1 MLWKQKSKINEKKK
15 KRKEREREAETTTKA
30 HTMIIE
36 VVGLSKPQVMDH
48 GVLESFSELQFTIQH
63 PNFACY

>member
-1 MLWKQKSKINEKKK
+1 MEIEEQNKWKKKK

-48 GVLESFSELQFTIQH
+48 GVLESFSEL
-63 PNFACY
+63 